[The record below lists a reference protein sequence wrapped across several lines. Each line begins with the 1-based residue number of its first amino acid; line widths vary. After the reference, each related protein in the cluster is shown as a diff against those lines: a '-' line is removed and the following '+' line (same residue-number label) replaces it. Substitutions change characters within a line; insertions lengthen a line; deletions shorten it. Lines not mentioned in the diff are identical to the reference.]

1 MVPERPS
8 GVRPKEALLYPE
20 GVVDRVQLY
29 MRYDVERLA
38 NLHQGV
44 PEELLH
50 LFMWL
55 DSLSDTSRAW
65 VQEQCLELIEE
76 GRVRLRAA
84 FEILDAPSREMI
96 QEYEQV
102 LDQMRD
108 AVQDPWYARALRRL
122 LEVEKA
128 WRSSY
133 GARTLS
139 VGEIHKRAGWSKLM
153 LRALKESTSPR
164 LSLEEVT
171 DQRLEAYSKHGPPR
185 PPKLPREFVGKGKTE
200 AKAPSVPTPAPVPV
214 QSVPSV
220 TEEEL
225 IRKKREKGIQRRRL
239 LTAEEGAMDAHSWRW
254 APKRAVRPVPTPH
267 PHGGY
272 EGDGDDE

>member
-1 MVPERPS
+1 MAPERPS
-8 GVRPKEALLYPE
+8 GVRPKEAPLYPE

-50 LFMWL
+50 LFMRL

-102 LDQMRD
+102 LDQMQ
-108 AVQDPWYARALRRL
+108 VMVGSPWYTQAFACLSEWE
-122 LEVEKA
+122 EVF
-128 WRSSY
+128 RSGY
-133 GARTLS
+133 GVRTS
-139 VGEIHKRAGWSKLM
+139 SAGEIHKQARWSKLM
-153 LRALKESTSPR
+153 LRALKEGVPPH
-164 LSLEEVT
+164 LSFEEVAA
-171 DQRLEAYSKHGPPR
+171 QRLEACLEHGPP
-185 PPKLPREFVGKGKTE
+185 PLPSLPRELVESVQTE
-200 AKAPSVPTPAPVPV
+200 ANVSSVPMPAPVPV
-214 QSVPSV
+214 RSAPSV
-220 TEEEL
+220 EEAQSAA
-225 IRKKREKGIQRRRL
+225 EKEGESAERRRL
-239 LTAEEGAMDAHSWRW
+239 LTGEGVTSAHSWRW
-254 APKRAVRPVPTPH
+254 SPRTAIRQTPVPPRH
-267 PHGGY
+267 AGH
-272 EGDGDDE
+272 EGDGDNL

>member
-1 MVPERPS
+1 MAPERPS

-50 LFMWL
+50 LFMRL

-102 LDQMRD
+102 LDQM
-108 AVQDPWYARALRRL
+108 QYMMGSPWYAQAFACL
-122 LEVEKA
+122 LEWEEA
-128 WRSSY
+128 FRSGY
-133 GARTLS
+133 GVRTLS
-139 VGEIHKRAGWSKLM
+139 AGEIHKRAGWSKLM

-164 LSLEEVT
+164 PSLEEVT
-171 DQRLEAYSKHGPPR
+171 DQRLEAYSKHGPPSM
-185 PPKLPREFVGKGKTE
+185 PSLPGELVENVQTE
-200 AKAPSVPTPAPVPV
+200 AKVPSVPTPAPVPAPPE
-214 QSVPSV
+214 PSV

-225 IRKKREKGIQRRRL
+225 IREKREKGIQRRRL

-254 APKRAVRPVPTPH
+254 SPRTAIRQTPVPPRH
-267 PHGGY
+267 AGY
-272 EGDGDDE
+272 EGDGDDD